1 MDHRP
6 DLSRQRRLFVLDVEG
21 QRVKYQTIVL
31 ERKGGIGY
39 LTLNRPERANT
50 ISFQLMIDVVNAM
63 EEVEKDP
70 EFRVVIVTGAGGK
83 HFCGGADL
91 RDFAERAR
99 EARSSGERQQGGGD
113 FVSPRRDLFGALE
126 ESRVPVIAAINGAAM
141 GGGCEIALA
150 CDIRVI
156 ADTATVGLP
165 EIRFGALPAGGGTQ
179 RLPRLVGAGIAKEM
193 IFSGL
198 PYTAA
203 DALRIGLVNKV
214 VPGAELISECEKIAE
229 VYIERAAY
237 ALKTAKALINRGVE
251 LPLKDALVLERKMI
265 AEMAT
270 PEERK
275 KAQDAAAATQKTY
288 ARIFNKT

>member
-1 MDHRP
+1 M
-6 DLSRQRRLFVLDVEG
+6 
-21 QRVKYQTIVL
+21 KYQTIIL

-70 EFRVVIVTGAGGK
+70 EFRVIIVTGAGGK

-99 EARSSGERQQGGGD
+99 EAKSAGERQGGGD
-113 FVSPRRDLFGALE
+113 FVSPRRDLFSALE

-150 CDIRVI
+150 CDIRLI

-179 RLPRLVGAGIAKEM
+179 RLPRLVGPGLAKEM

-198 PYTAA
+198 PYTAD

-214 VPGAELISECEKIAE
+214 VPAADLIPESEKIAG

-251 LPLKDALVLERKMI
+251 LPLKDALALERKMI

-275 KAQDAAAATQKTY
+275 KAQDQAAATQKTY
-288 ARIFNKT
+288 ARIFSKT

>member
-1 MDHRP
+1 MKYETII
-6 DLSRQRRLFVLDVEG
+6 LEG
-21 QRVKYQTIVL
+21 KD
-31 ERKGGIGY
+31 GIGY

-50 ISFQLMIDVVNAM
+50 ISFQLMHDVVSAM
-63 EEVEKDP
+63 EEVENDP
-70 EFRVVIVTGAGGK
+70 QYRVVILTGAGGK

-99 EARSSGERQQGGGD
+99 QRASSGAQPGGGGD
-113 FVSPRRDLFGALE
+113 FVTPRRDLFSALE

-156 ADTATVGLP
+156 ADTATIGLP

-179 RLPRLVGAGIAKEM
+179 RLPRLVGTGTAKEM

-198 PYTAA
+198 PWTPEEAF
-203 DALRIGLVNKV
+203 RVGLVNRV
-214 VPGAELISECEKIAE
+214 VAAAELMSVCERIAR

-237 ALKTAKALINRGVE
+237 ALKTAKALVNRGMDV
-251 LPLKDALVLERKMI
+251 PLKDGIALERKMI

-270 PEERK
+270 PEERR
-275 KAQDAAAATQKTY
+275 KAQDQAAATQKTY
-288 ARIFNKT
+288 ARIFGERK

>member
-1 MDHRP
+1 MDHGP
-6 DLSRQRRLFVLDVEG
+6 NLSGEWRLLVLDVEEK
-21 QRVKYQTIVL
+21 RVKYETIIL
-31 ERKGGIGY
+31 ERKDGIGY

-63 EEVEKDP
+63 EEVEKEP
-70 EFRVVIVTGAGGK
+70 AFRVVIVTGAGGK

-99 EARSSGERQQGGGD
+99 EAKSRGERQGGGD
-113 FVSPRRDLFGALE
+113 FVSPRRDLFSALE

-156 ADTATVGLP
+156 ADTATIGLP

-179 RLPRLVGAGIAKEM
+179 RLPRLVGSGIAKEM

-198 PYTAA
+198 PYTAE
-203 DALRIGLVNKV
+203 DALRIGLVNKA
-214 VPGAELISECEKIAE
+214 VPAASLIPEAEKIAG

-251 LPLKDALVLERKMI
+251 LPLKDALALERKVI

-275 KAQDAAAATQKTY
+275 KAQDDAAATQKTY

>member
-1 MDHRP
+1 MDHGP
-6 DLSRQRRLFVLDVEG
+6 NLSGEWRLLVLDVEEK
-21 QRVKYQTIVL
+21 RVKYETIIL
-31 ERKGGIGY
+31 ERKDGIGY

-63 EEVEKDP
+63 EEVEKEP
-70 EFRVVIVTGAGGK
+70 AFRVVIVTGAGGK

-99 EARSSGERQQGGGD
+99 EAKSRGERQGGGD
-113 FVSPRRDLFGALE
+113 FVSPRRDLFSALE
-126 ESRVPVIAAINGAAM
+126 ESRVPVIAAINVAAM

-156 ADTATVGLP
+156 ADTATIGLP

-179 RLPRLVGAGIAKEM
+179 RLPRLVGSGIAKEM

-198 PYTAA
+198 PYTAE
-203 DALRIGLVNKV
+203 DALRIGLVNKA
-214 VPGAELISECEKIAE
+214 VPAASLIPEAEKIAG

-251 LPLKDALVLERKMI
+251 LPLKDALALERKMI

-275 KAQDAAAATQKTY
+275 KAQDDAAATQKTY

>member
-1 MDHRP
+1 MERNMNY
-6 DLSRQRRLFVLDVEG
+6 E
-21 QRVKYQTIVL
+21 TIIL
-31 ERKGGIGY
+31 ERKDGIGY
-39 LTLNRPERANT
+39 LTLNRPDRANT
-50 ISFQLMIDVVNAM
+50 ISLQLMHDVVSAM
-63 EEVEKDP
+63 EQVEADQ
-70 EFRVVIVTGAGGK
+70 EYRVVIVTGAGK

-99 EARSSGERQQGGGD
+99 QPAASGAERQGGD
-113 FVSPRRDLFGALE
+113 FVTSRRDIFSALE

-150 CDIRVI
+150 CDLRVI
-156 ADTATVGLP
+156 SDAATIGLP

-179 RLPRLVGAGIAKEM
+179 RLPRLVGTGIAKEM

-198 PYTAA
+198 PWTAEEA
-203 DALRIGLVNKV
+203 FRVGLVNRV
-214 VPGAELISECEKIAE
+214 APAAELINECEKMAR

-237 ALKTAKALINRGVE
+237 ALKTAKQLINRGVE
-251 LPLKDALVLERKMI
+251 LPLKEALGLERKMI

-275 KAQDAAAATQKTY
+275 KAQDQAAATQKTY
-288 ARIFNKT
+288 ARIFDKRS

>member
-1 MDHRP
+1 
-6 DLSRQRRLFVLDVEG
+6 
-21 QRVKYQTIVL
+21 VKYETIIL
-31 ERKGGIGY
+31 DRKDGIGY

-50 ISFQLMIDVVNAM
+50 ISFQLMVDVVNAM

-70 EFRVVIVTGAGGK
+70 DVRVVIVTGAGEK

-99 EARSSGERQQGGGD
+99 EAKTRGERQGGGD
-113 FVSPRRDLFGALE
+113 FVSPRRDLFSALE
-126 ESRVPVIAAINGAAM
+126 ESRVPVIAAIDGAAM

-156 ADTATVGLP
+156 ADTATIGLP

-179 RLPRLVGAGIAKEM
+179 RLPRLVGSGIAKEM

-198 PYTAA
+198 PYTAE
-203 DALRIGLVNKV
+203 DALRIRLVNKV
-214 VPGAELISECEKIAE
+214 APAAQLIPECEKIAG

-251 LPLKDALVLERKMI
+251 LPLKDGLALERKMI

-275 KAQDAAAATQKTY
+275 KAQDQAAATQKTY
-288 ARIFNKT
+288 ARIFNKA

>member
-1 MDHRP
+1 MNY
-6 DLSRQRRLFVLDVEG
+6 E
-21 QRVKYQTIVL
+21 TIIL
-31 ERKGGIGY
+31 ERKDRIGY

-50 ISFQLMIDVVNAM
+50 ISLQLMIDVVNAL
-63 EEVEKDP
+63 EEVDKEP
-70 EFRVVIVTGAGGK
+70 EYRVVILTGAGGK

-99 EARSSGERQQGGGD
+99 QRGARGGQPGAGGGD
-113 FVSPRRDLFGALE
+113 FVSPRRDLFTALE
-126 ESRVPVIAAINGAAM
+126 DSRVPVIAAINGAAM

-156 ADTATVGLP
+156 ADTATIGLP

-198 PYTAA
+198 PWTPEQAH
-203 DALRIGLVNKV
+203 RVGLVNRV
-214 VPGAELISECEKIAE
+214 VPAADLMKACEEIAR

-237 ALKTAKALINRGVE
+237 ALKTAKALINKGMDMT
-251 LPLKDALVLERKMI
+251 LKDGLALERKMI

-270 PEERK
+270 PEERR

-288 ARIFNKT
+288 ARIFSKT

>member
-1 MDHRP
+1 
-6 DLSRQRRLFVLDVEG
+6 
-21 QRVKYQTIVL
+21 VKYETIIL
-31 ERKGGIGY
+31 ERKDGIGY

-63 EEVEKDP
+63 EEVEKDA
-70 EFRVVIVTGAGGK
+70 EYRVVIVTGAGGK

-99 EARSSGERQQGGGD
+99 ERAKEGSGERQGGGD
-113 FVSPRRDLFGALE
+113 FVSPRRDLFSALE

-214 VPGAELISECEKIAE
+214 VPAAELIPECEKIAR

-251 LPLKDALVLERKMI
+251 LPLKDALALERKMI

-275 KAQDAAAATQKTY
+275 AAQDAAAASQKTY
-288 ARIFNKT
+288 ARIFGQRS

>member
-1 MDHRP
+1 M
-6 DLSRQRRLFVLDVEG
+6 
-21 QRVKYQTIVL
+21 KYETIVI
-31 ERKGGIGY
+31 ERKDGIGY

-50 ISFQLMIDVVNAM
+50 ISFQLMIDVVSAM
-63 EEVEKDP
+63 EEIEKDG
-70 EFRVVIVTGAGGK
+70 EYRVVIVTGAGGK

-99 EARSSGERQQGGGD
+99 ERAKVNPEVSGQRSGGGD
-113 FVSPRRDLFGALE
+113 FVAPRRDLFSALE

-179 RLPRLVGAGIAKEM
+179 RLPRLIGAGIAKEM

-198 PYTAA
+198 AYTAEE
-203 DALRIGLVNKV
+203 ALRIGLVNKV
-214 VPGAELISECEKIAE
+214 VPAAELIPECEKIAR

-251 LPLKDALVLERKMI
+251 LPLKEALALERKMI

-270 PEERK
+270 PQERK
-275 KAQDAAAATQKTY
+275 AAQDAAAASQKTY
-288 ARIFNKT
+288 ARIFGQRS

>member
-1 MDHRP
+1 M
-6 DLSRQRRLFVLDVEG
+6 
-21 QRVKYQTIVL
+21 KYETIIL
-31 ERKGGIGY
+31 ERKDGIGY

-50 ISFQLMIDVVNAM
+50 ISFQLMSDVVNAM
-63 EEVEKDP
+63 EEVEKDA
-70 EFRVVIVTGAGGK
+70 EYRVVIVTGAGGK

-91 RDFAERAR
+91 RDFAERALER
-99 EARSSGERQQGGGD
+99 GKSNPGAGSERQSGGD
-113 FVSPRRDLFGALE
+113 FVSPRRDLFSAFE

-150 CDIRVI
+150 CDIRVMS
-156 ADTATVGLP
+156 DTASVGLP

-179 RLPRLVGAGIAKEM
+179 RLPRLIGAGIAKEM

-198 PYTAA
+198 PYTGAE
-203 DALRIGLVNKV
+203 ALRIGLVNKV
-214 VPGAELISECEKIAE
+214 VPAAELISECEKIARA
-229 VYIERAAY
+229 YIERAAY

-251 LPLKDALVLERKMI
+251 LSLKDGLALERRMI

-275 KAQDAAAATQKTY
+275 AAQDAAAASQKTY
-288 ARIFNKT
+288 ARIFNRS

>member
-1 MDHRP
+1 
-6 DLSRQRRLFVLDVEG
+6 
-21 QRVKYQTIVL
+21 
-31 ERKGGIGY
+31 
-39 LTLNRPERANT
+39 
-50 ISFQLMIDVVNAM
+50 
-63 EEVEKDP
+63 
-70 EFRVVIVTGAGGK
+70 
-83 HFCGGADL
+83 
-91 RDFAERAR
+91 
-99 EARSSGERQQGGGD
+99 
-113 FVSPRRDLFGALE
+113 
-126 ESRVPVIAAINGAAM
+126 VIAAINGAAM